1 MSSEFRQDRI
11 DPLLEAAYGEL
22 RGQPV
27 AEPDWESLRRSIN
40 RRAEPVLSRKQGRR
54 FAYGSRSLVP
64 LAVAA
69 SLAFALT
76 IGPAQIREMIGPSV
90 RAAVIEM
97 DAEAIM
103 DHAMDANL
111 SDLEFERL
119 VTGRVNPE
127 AFLVSAMTGQ

>member
-1 MSSEFRQDRI
+1 MNSESRQDRI

-27 AEPDWESLRRSIN
+27 AEPDWEAMRRSIN
-40 RRAEPVLSRKQGRR
+40 RRAEPVLKKSKVRKLV
-54 FAYGSRSLVP
+54 YGSRPLVP

-76 IGPAQIREMIGPSV
+76 IGPAHVREMMGPPV
-90 RAAVIEM
+90 AAAVIEM

-103 DHAMDANL
+103 DHAMNAEL

-127 AFLVSAMTGQ
+127 AFLVSAMSGQ